1 MIDRTKQP
9 IIKTAGKPEMTS
21 PETIKLKNGIPVYLL
36 KSGTMEVSRIDFI
49 FDAGL
54 WFESAPLQA
63 ALANAML
70 QEGNKQYSGA
80 QLAEIFDFHGAYIQ
94 FQVDQHYATISLVS
108 VNKHLAHL
116 LPVVEELIKNSV
128 FEEKELKTL
137 VSRRRQRFLLENEKV
152 KVLCQKKFSEAL
164 FGDGHP
170 YAQTLKI
177 EDFDSVNRES
187 LVDFYSKHYHSGNCQ
202 ILAAGKLEDNL
213 LELLGNHFG
222 GNDWEVENPASVRDF
237 YVQPSPE
244 KKLQL
249 EKKGAIQSAIR
260 IGGLTINKHH
270 PDYHG
275 VQVLNTV
282 LGGYFSSRLMN
293 NIREEK
299 GYTYGIG
306 SSVISFP
313 EAAYLVIATETDNSY
328 VQDTIKEVFFELKR
342 LREEL
347 VPEDE
352 LERVRQYLLGEFIRD
367 FDGPF
372 AQAQSFRSVA
382 DYGLDHCFHEAY
394 YETLKTIDAHK
405 LQQLAQQY
413 LNENDFYT
421 VVTGAEIIPKS
432 VG

>member
-9 IIKTAGKPEMTS
+9 TIKTTGKPEMAS

-70 QEGNKQYSGA
+70 QEGSKKYSGA
-80 QLAEIFDFHGAYIQ
+80 QLAEIFDFRGAYIQ

-108 VNKHLAHL
+108 LNKHLAHL

-137 VSRRRQRFLLENEKV
+137 VSRRKQRFLLENEKV

-170 YAQTLKI
+170 YSQTLKA

-213 LELLGNHFG
+213 LELLDNHFG
-222 GNDWEVENPASVRDF
+222 ENDWKVENPASVRDF
-237 YVQPSPE
+237 YVQPSEE

-275 VQVLNTV
+275 LQVLNTV

-342 LREEL
+342 LRDEP
-347 VPEDE
+347 VAEDE

-372 AQAQSFRSVA
+372 AQAQSFRSVV
-382 DYGLDHCFHEAY
+382 DYGLDHRFHEAY
-394 YETLKTIDAHK
+394 YETLNTIDAHK

-421 VVTGAEIIPKS
+421 VVTGGEIIS
-432 VG
+432 